1 MLYRK
6 LDENDDYVFGHGR
19 ADFMRDIP
27 QVPAQAVKTRL
38 RLFTPEWFLDVE
50 EGTPYNTRVL
60 GKYTRSRYEQALK
73 ARIIQTEGVL
83 SIDEFSTS
91 ENPDTRTL
99 TVTALITTVFGKA
112 IADAIEISMLPLY
125 GR

>member
-27 QVPAQAVKTRL
+27 QAPAQAVKTRL

-60 GKYTRSRYEQALK
+60 GKYTRNQYEQAIK
-73 ARIIQTEGVL
+73 ARIVQTEGVL
-83 SIDEFSTS
+83 SIDEFSS
-91 ENPDTRTL
+91 AIDDDRRAM
-99 TVTALITTVFGKA
+99 TVDARITTVFGRA
-112 IADAIEISMLPLY
+112 LAEAVEISMLPLY